1 MRSILVFGLL
11 FCIIGSITFVAGQ
24 EGEHGDKGAAQ
35 VADAKSTND
44 QIEVK
49 TDRFSNVTTVV
60 LKPQVVL
67 DKPDHY
73 LTMEIKV
80 KLGEKKFSDSEREMV
95 KAFVSVESQSKG
107 PVNFGDR
114 QLHFMVDGETLNL
127 AKTSFSVNPY
137 ADKYGKLKPG
147 FKISESFNSLFDR
160 RALEQ
165 FSKANRIEMR
175 LGSIEP
181 TLSQSV
187 VANLREYA
195 NQVLAQHKI
204 SMERKP

>member
-1 MRSILVFGLL
+1 
-11 FCIIGSITFVAGQ
+11 
-24 EGEHGDKGAAQ
+24 
-35 VADAKSTND
+35 
-44 QIEVK
+44 
-49 TDRFSNVTTVV
+49 
-60 LKPQVVL
+60 
-67 DKPDHY
+67 
-73 LTMEIKV
+73 
-80 KLGEKKFSDSEREMV
+80 
-95 KAFVSVESQSKG
+95 
-107 PVNFGDR
+107 
-114 QLHFMVDGETLNL
+114 MVDGETLNL

-175 LGSIEP
+175 LGSLEP

-187 VANLREYA
+187 IANLREYA